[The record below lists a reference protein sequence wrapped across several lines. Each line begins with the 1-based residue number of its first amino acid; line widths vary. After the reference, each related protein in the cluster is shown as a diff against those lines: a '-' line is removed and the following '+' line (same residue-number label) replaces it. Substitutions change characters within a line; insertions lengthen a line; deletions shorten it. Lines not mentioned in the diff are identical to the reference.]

1 MFRNV
6 KFGSNHCVYL
16 LKWES
21 KKSDNHAANFLMGNS
36 ELIENT
42 LDELLKAE
50 SYSSVKLAKSN
61 PMYLGS
67 KLSEIKFISPREK
80 DIIKLVS
87 QGMKNKEIAQALFI
101 SDETVKK
108 HLNNIYRKMGVESR
122 FELIAKIYNYKN

>member
-1 MFRNV
+1 
-6 KFGSNHCVYL
+6 
-16 LKWES
+16 
-21 KKSDNHAANFLMGNS
+21 MGNS

-108 HLNNIYRKMGVESR
+108 HLNNVYRKMGVESR